1 MTPKDQVL
9 STKVINLP
17 QKDKVQGN
25 KKHRWETEDDREG
38 KRNREGGICWGGTK
52 NYIWIERPIGNDSL

>member
-38 KRNREGGICWGGTK
+38 KRNREGVFVGEGQRTTFGL
-52 NYIWIERPIGNDSL
+52 RGP